1 MSFFNKLGIKAR
13 MMLLTVV
20 PTFAI
25 TLFLTAYSISKS
37 INTLNDSLSDR
48 GRIIATQ
55 VAPASEYGVLSGN
68 ITFLQTLIQQ
78 TISRE
83 DDIISVLITNAEGF
97 RLAVSGQIPY
107 QVKPNLT
114 NDLTV
119 LEINQPEYIVLS
131 APIIRSK
138 VEIDDFYD
146 GTNNM
151 LEANKRAEVV
161 GQVYVA
167 LSKDRIR
174 ATKKSMIWKSLLLG
188 FIGFLVS
195 SILAYLLG
203 RSITNPIISMAE
215 SVKNLGAGH
224 LNLRVDEDA
233 AGEIKTLQLGLNTMA
248 NHIQLAHDSLQDRV
262 HDATRMLRH
271 QAQHDALTGLVNR
284 QEFERRLNVALNDVK
299 ISNAQ
304 HIFCY
309 MDLDQFKVVN
319 DTCGHRAGDEL
330 LRQISLILSQ
340 RVREEDTFA
349 RLGGDEFGLLLT
361 NCDVQNALLIA
372 EEMRSMVEDFRFVHD
387 NRMFKIGVS
396 IGMVEITSD
405 MQDLGDITS
414 YADAACYAAKDNGR
428 NQIHLFRHHDDDL
441 ARRHV
446 EMEWVSRINSAMD
459 DNRFCLYCQPILPLQ
474 DDNSNIFYEILIRK
488 IDVDGTIILPMA
500 FIPSAERYHLM
511 SKIDRWVIN
520 KTFSIYHQL
529 INTNEQ
535 HDFLLS
541 INLSGMSLSDKGLL
555 GFIKD
560 QFELYNVPHNK
571 ICFEITETSAIIN
584 LTNTITLM
592 QELKAIGCKFLLDDF
607 GSGMS
612 SFAYL
617 KNLPVDYLKMDGGF
631 VKDITRNDI
640 DLAMAKSIQSIAEAM
655 KIKTIAEFVEDA
667 ETMKLLKKMGV
678 DYGQGFYLSSPM
690 PIESALGNFRQLSL
704 LQESTS

>member
-1 MSFFNKLGIKAR
+1 MNFFHKLGIKSR

-25 TLFLTAYSISKS
+25 TLFLTAYSVSKS
-37 INTLNDSLSDR
+37 ISTLNESLSDR
-48 GRIIATQ
+48 ARIISTQ
-55 VAPASEYGVLSGN
+55 IAPASEYGVLSGN
-68 ITFLQTLIQQ
+68 ITFLQALIQQ

-83 DDIISVLITNAEGF
+83 DDIVSILINNKEGS
-97 RLAVSGQIPY
+97 RLAVSGQTPY
-107 QVKPNLT
+107 PITPNT
-114 NDLTV
+114 NNDLTV
-119 LEINQPEYIVLS
+119 TELNEDQYLVSS
-131 APIIRSK
+131 APIIRST
-138 VEIDDFYD
+138 VEIDDFFD

-151 LEANKRAEVV
+151 LQTNNNTEVI

-167 LSKDRIR
+167 LSKDRIQQ
-174 ATKKSMIWKSLLLG
+174 TKKSMIWKSLLLG
-188 FIGFLVS
+188 LIGFLTS
-195 SILAYLLG
+195 SFLAYRLG
-203 RSITNPIISMAE
+203 RSISNPIISMAE
-215 SVKNLGAGH
+215 SVKTLGAGH
-224 LNLRVDEDA
+224 LNLRIDEDA
-233 AGEIKTLQLGLNTMA
+233 AGEIKTLQLGINNMA

-262 HDATRMLRH
+262 HDATRMLRY

-284 QEFERRLNVALNDVK
+284 QEFERRLSISLNDVK
-299 ISNAQ
+299 VNNAQ

-319 DTCGHRAGDEL
+319 DTCGHHAGDEL

-372 EEMRSMVEDFRFVHD
+372 EAMRSMVEDFRFVHN

-396 IGMVEITSD
+396 IGMVEIAQD

-428 NQIHLFRHHDDDL
+428 NQIHLFRHQDDDL
-441 ARRHV
+441 AKRHL
-446 EMEWVSRINSAMD
+446 EMQWVSRINEAMD
-459 DNRFCLYCQPILPLQ
+459 ENRFCLYCQPILPLQ
-474 DDNSNIFYEILIRK
+474 DDNNTIFYEVLIRK
-488 IDVDGTIILPMA
+488 IDTDGTIILPMA

-520 KTFSIYHQL
+520 KTFSLYHQL
-529 INTNEQ
+529 INTNEP
-535 HDFLLS
+535 HDFLLT

-555 GFIKD
+555 GFIKE
-560 QFELYNVPHNK
+560 QFELHNVPPQK
-571 ICFEITETSAIIN
+571 ICFEVTETSAIIN
-584 LTNTITLM
+584 LTNTVMLM
-592 QELKAIGCKFLLDDF
+592 EALKAIGCKFLLDDF

-617 KNLPVDYLKMDGGF
+617 KNLPVDFLKMDGGF
-631 VKDITRNDI
+631 VKDITRNKI

-655 KIKTIAEFVEDA
+655 KIKTIAEFVECID
-667 ETMKLLKKMGV
+667 TMKLLKEMGV

-690 PIESALGNFRQLSL
+690 PIESALGNLRQLSL
-704 LQESTS
+704 LEQNGA

>member
-1 MSFFNKLGIKAR
+1 
-13 MMLLTVV
+13 
-20 PTFAI
+20 
-25 TLFLTAYSISKS
+25 
-37 INTLNDSLSDR
+37 
-48 GRIIATQ
+48 
-55 VAPASEYGVLSGN
+55 
-68 ITFLQTLIQQ
+68 
-78 TISRE
+78 
-83 DDIISVLITNAEGF
+83 
-97 RLAVSGQIPY
+97 
-107 QVKPNLT
+107 
-114 NDLTV
+114 
-119 LEINQPEYIVLS
+119 
-131 APIIRSK
+131 
-138 VEIDDFYD
+138 
-146 GTNNM
+146 
-151 LEANKRAEVV
+151 
-161 GQVYVA
+161 
-167 LSKDRIR
+167 
-174 ATKKSMIWKSLLLG
+174 
-188 FIGFLVS
+188 
-195 SILAYLLG
+195 
-203 RSITNPIISMAE
+203 
-215 SVKNLGAGH
+215 VKNLGAGH

>member
-1 MSFFNKLGIKAR
+1 MFFHGLGIKAR
-13 MMLLTVV
+13 MILLTLL

-25 TLFLTAYSISKS
+25 TLFLTSYSISKS
-37 INTLNDSLSDR
+37 INTLNDALSDR
-48 GRIIATQ
+48 ARIIATQ
-55 VAPASEYGVLSGN
+55 IAPASEYGVLSGN

-83 DDIISVLITNAEGF
+83 NDILSILITDKKGIT
-97 RLAVSGQIPY
+97 LAVSGKMPY
-107 QVKPNLT
+107 QVNANLDD
-114 NDLTV
+114 DLTV
-119 LEINQPEYIVLS
+119 NEIDAEDYIVS
-131 APIIRSK
+131 HAPIIRNV

-146 GTNNM
+146 GTNNT
-151 LEANKRAEVV
+151 LAANNKPDVV
-161 GQVYVA
+161 GQVYVT
-167 LSKDRIR
+167 LSKNRVQ
-174 ATKKSMIWKSLLLG
+174 ATKKSMIWKSTLLG
-188 FIGFLVS
+188 LIGFIVS
-195 SILAYLLG
+195 SLLAYRLG
-203 RSITNPIISMAE
+203 RSITSPIISMAD
-215 SVKNLGAGH
+215 SIKTLSAGH
-224 LNLRVDEDA
+224 LNIRIDEDA
-233 AGEIKTLQLGLNTMA
+233 AGEIKTLQLGFNNMA
-248 NHIQLAHDSLQDRV
+248 NHIQLAHDSLQDKV

-284 QEFERRLNVALNDVK
+284 QEFERRLNIALEDVK
-299 ISNAQ
+299 TSGAQ

-340 RVREEDTFA
+340 RTREEDTFA

-361 NCDVQNALLIA
+361 NCDVENALLIA

-396 IGMVEITSD
+396 IGMVEITDD

-446 EMEWVSRINSAMD
+446 EMEWVARINAAMD
-459 DNRFCLYCQPILPLQ
+459 DDRFCLYCQPIVPLQ
-474 DDNSNIFYEILIRK
+474 DDNNTIFYEILIRK

-511 SKIDRWVIN
+511 SKIDRWVIH
-520 KTFSIYHQL
+520 KTFSVYHQL
-529 INTNEQ
+529 INSDEPHN
-535 HDFLLS
+535 FLLT
-541 INLSGMSLSDKGLL
+541 INLSGTSLSDKGLL
-555 GFIKD
+555 SYIKE
-560 QFELYNVPHNK
+560 ELTLYDVPPQK
-571 ICFEITETSAIIN
+571 ICFEVTETSAIIN
-584 LTNTITLM
+584 LTNTLSLM
-592 QELKAIGCKFLLDDF
+592 ADLKSIGCKFLLDDF

-617 KNLPVDYLKMDGGF
+617 KNLPVDFLKMDGGF
-631 VKDITRNDI
+631 VKDITRNEI

-655 KIKTIAEFVEDA
+655 NIKTIAEFVEDK
-667 ETMKLLKKMGV
+667 ETMILLRKMGV

-690 PIESALGNFRQLSL
+690 PIENALGNLRQLSL
-704 LQESTS
+704 LDERG

>member
-13 MMLLTVV
+13 MMLLTVL

-37 INTLNDSLSDR
+37 INTLNESLSDR

-55 VAPASEYGVLSGN
+55 IAPASEYGVLSGN
-68 ITFLQTLIQQ
+68 INFLQSMIQQ

-83 DDIISVLITNAEGF
+83 DDIISILITDSAGF
-97 RLAVSGQIPY
+97 MLAVSGQTPY
-107 QVKPNLT
+107 QVTPNLN

-119 LEINQPEYIVLS
+119 KEINQSEYIVS
-131 APIIRSK
+131 NTPIVLNK

-151 LEANKRAEVV
+151 LETNKRAEVV

-167 LSKDRIR
+167 LSKDRIV

-188 FIGFLVS
+188 LVGFLVS
-195 SILAYLLG
+195 SLLAYRLG
-203 RSITNPIISMAE
+203 RSITNPIVSMAE

-361 NCDVQNALLIA
+361 NCDIQNALLIA

-474 DDNSNIFYEILIRK
+474 DNNDNIFYEILIRK

-511 SKIDRWVIN
+511 SNIDRWVIN
-520 KTFSIYHQL
+520 KTFSVYHEL
-529 INTNEQ
+529 INTNAQ
-535 HDFLLS
+535 HDFLLT

-555 GFIKD
+555 SFIKD
-560 QFELYNVPHNK
+560 QFELYQVPPTK

-584 LTNTITLM
+584 LTNTISLM
-592 QELKAIGCKFLLDDF
+592 EDLKAFGCKFLLDDF

-617 KNLPVDYLKMDGGF
+617 KNLPVDFLKMDGGF
-631 VKDITRNDI
+631 VKDITRNEI

-690 PIESALGNFRQLSL
+690 PIEAALGNFRQLSL
-704 LQESTS
+704 LQQP

>member
-1 MSFFNKLGIKAR
+1 MSFFHGLGIKAR
-13 MMLLTVV
+13 MILLTLL

-25 TLFLTAYSISKS
+25 TLFLTSYSISKS
-37 INTLNDSLSDR
+37 INTLNQSLSDR

-55 VAPASEYGVLSGN
+55 IAPASEYGVLSGN
-68 ITFLQTLIQQ
+68 INFLQTLIQQ

-83 DDIISVLITNAEGF
+83 DDILSILITAPNGAAI
-97 RLAVSGQIPY
+97 AVSGQTPY
-107 QVKPNLT
+107 KIET
-114 NDLTV
+114 NNNDDLTIK
-119 LEINQPEYIVLS
+119 EIDADDYIVSS
-131 APIIRSK
+131 APIIRNV

-146 GTNNM
+146 GTNNA
-151 LEANKRAEVV
+151 LDANKKPKVI
-161 GQVYVA
+161 GQAYVA
-167 LSKDRIR
+167 LSKSRIQ
-174 ATKKSMIWKSLLLG
+174 ATKKSMIWKSSLLG
-188 FIGFLVS
+188 LIGFIVS
-195 SILAYLLG
+195 SLLAYRLG
-203 RSITNPIISMAE
+203 RSITSPIISMAE
-215 SVKNLGAGH
+215 SIKTLGAGQF
-224 LNLRVDEDA
+224 NIRIDEDA
-233 AGEIKTLQLGLNTMA
+233 AGEIKTLQLGFNNMA
-248 NHIQLAHDSLQDRV
+248 NHIQLAHDNLQDKV

-284 QEFERRLNVALNDVK
+284 QEFERRLNIALNDVK
-299 ISNAQ
+299 TSGA
-304 HIFCY
+304 HHVFCY

-340 RVREEDTFA
+340 RTREEDTFA

-361 NCDVQNALLIA
+361 NCDVDNALLIA

-396 IGMVEITSD
+396 IGMVEITDD

-428 NQIHLFRHHDDDL
+428 NQIHLFRYHDDDL

-446 EMEWVSRINSAMD
+446 EMEWVARINAAMD
-459 DNRFCLYCQPILPLQ
+459 DNRFCLYCQPIVPLQ
-474 DDNSNIFYEILIRK
+474 DNNNNIFYEILIRK

-511 SKIDRWVIN
+511 SKIDRWVIH
-520 KTFSIYHQL
+520 KTFSMYHQL
-529 INTNEQ
+529 INSDEPHN
-535 HDFLLS
+535 FLLT
-541 INLSGMSLSDKGLL
+541 INLSGTSLSDKGLL
-555 GFIKD
+555 GYIKEQFILFD
-560 QFELYNVPHNK
+560 VPPEK

-584 LTNTITLM
+584 LTNTLSLM
-592 QELKAIGCKFLLDDF
+592 ADLKSIGCKFLLDDF

-617 KNLPVDYLKMDGGF
+617 KNLPVDFLKMDGGF
-631 VKDITRNDI
+631 VKDITRNEI

-655 KIKTIAEFVEDA
+655 KIKTIAEFVECAD
-667 ETMKLLKKMGV
+667 TMKLLKQMGV

-690 PIESALGNFRQLSL
+690 PIENALGNLRQLSL
-704 LQESTS
+704 LDQTS

>member
-1 MSFFNKLGIKAR
+1 LE
-13 MMLLTVV
+13 
-20 PTFAI
+20 
-25 TLFLTAYSISKS
+25 KS
-37 INTLNDSLSDR
+37 IARIYRLFGEQSAGLPFRPQHHQPYYLD
-48 GRIIATQ
+48 GRIG
-55 VAPASEYGVLSGN
+55 E
-68 ITFLQTLIQQ
+68 
-78 TISRE
+78 
-83 DDIISVLITNAEGF
+83 
-97 RLAVSGQIPY
+97 
-107 QVKPNLT
+107 
-114 NDLTV
+114 
-119 LEINQPEYIVLS
+119 
-131 APIIRSK
+131 
-138 VEIDDFYD
+138 
-146 GTNNM
+146 
-151 LEANKRAEVV
+151 
-161 GQVYVA
+161 
-167 LSKDRIR
+167 
-174 ATKKSMIWKSLLLG
+174 
-188 FIGFLVS
+188 
-195 SILAYLLG
+195 
-203 RSITNPIISMAE
+203 
-215 SVKNLGAGH
+215 NLGAGH

-361 NCDVQNALLIA
+361 NCDIQNALLIA

-428 NQIHLFRHHDDDL
+428 NQFTYSDITMMIWPDGTWRWSGY
-441 ARRHV
+441 HV
-446 EMEWVSRINSAMD
+446 LTLPWMTTVFASI
-459 DNRFCLYCQPILPLQ
+459 CQPILPLQ
-474 DDNSNIFYEILIRK
+474 DDNNNIFYEILIRK
-488 IDVDGTIILPMA
+488 IDVDGSIILPMA

-511 SKIDRWVIN
+511 SNIDRWVIN

-535 HDFLLS
+535 HDFLLT

-555 GFIKD
+555 SFIKD
-560 QFELYNVPHNK
+560 QFELYKVPPTK

-584 LTNTITLM
+584 LTNTISLM
-592 QELKAIGCKFLLDDF
+592 EDLKAYGCKFLLDDF

-617 KNLPVDYLKMDGGF
+617 KNLPVDFLKMDGGF
-631 VKDITRNDI
+631 VKDITRNEI

-690 PIESALGNFRQLSL
+690 PIEAALGNFRQLSL
-704 LQESTS
+704 LQQP

>member
-1 MSFFNKLGIKAR
+1 VKFFHGLGIKAR
-13 MMLLTVV
+13 MILLTLL

-25 TLFLTAYSISKS
+25 TLFLTSYSISKS
-37 INTLNDSLSDR
+37 INTLNDALSDR
-48 GRIIATQ
+48 ARIIATQ
-55 VAPASEYGVLSGN
+55 IAPASEYGVLSGN

-83 DDIISVLITNAEGF
+83 NDILSILITDKKGIT
-97 RLAVSGQIPY
+97 LAVSGKMPY
-107 QVKPNLT
+107 QVNA
-114 NDLTV
+114 NVDDDLSV
-119 LEINQPEYIVLS
+119 SEIDAEDYIVSL
-131 APIIRSK
+131 APIVRNV

-146 GTNNM
+146 GTNNT
-151 LEANKRAEVV
+151 LAANNKPDVV
-161 GQVYVA
+161 GQVYVT
-167 LSKDRIR
+167 LSKSRVQG
-174 ATKKSMIWKSLLLG
+174 TKKSMIWKSTLLG
-188 FIGFLVS
+188 LIGFIVS
-195 SILAYLLG
+195 SLLAYRLG
-203 RSITNPIISMAE
+203 RSITSPIISMAD
-215 SVKNLGAGH
+215 SIKTLSAGH
-224 LNLRVDEDA
+224 LNIRIDEDA
-233 AGEIKTLQLGLNTMA
+233 AGEIKTLQLGFNNMA
-248 NHIQLAHDSLQDRV
+248 NHIQLAHDSLQDKV

-284 QEFERRLNVALNDVK
+284 QEFERRLNIALEDVK
-299 ISNAQ
+299 TSGAQ

-340 RVREEDTFA
+340 RTREEDTFA

-361 NCDVQNALLIA
+361 NCDVENALLIA

-396 IGMVEITSD
+396 IGMVEITDD

-446 EMEWVSRINSAMD
+446 EMEWVARINAAMD
-459 DNRFCLYCQPILPLQ
+459 DDRFCLYCQPIVPLQ
-474 DDNSNIFYEILIRK
+474 DDNNTIFYEILIRK

-511 SKIDRWVIN
+511 SKIDRWVIH
-520 KTFSIYHQL
+520 KTFSVYHQL
-529 INTNEQ
+529 INSDEP
-535 HDFLLS
+535 HHFLLT
-541 INLSGMSLSDKGLL
+541 INLSGTSLSDKGLL
-555 GFIKD
+555 SYIKE
-560 QFELYNVPHNK
+560 ELTLYDVPPQK
-571 ICFEITETSAIIN
+571 ICFEVTETSAIIN
-584 LTNTITLM
+584 LTNTLSLM
-592 QELKAIGCKFLLDDF
+592 ADLKSIGCKFLLDDF

-617 KNLPVDYLKMDGGF
+617 KNLPVDFLKMDGGF
-631 VKDITRNDI
+631 VKDITRNEI

-655 KIKTIAEFVEDA
+655 SIKTIAEFVEDR
-667 ETMKLLKKMGV
+667 ETMILLRKMGV

-690 PIESALGNFRQLSL
+690 PIENALGNLRQLSL
-704 LQESTS
+704 LDERG

>member
-1 MSFFNKLGIKAR
+1 MSFFHGLGIKAR
-13 MMLLTVV
+13 MILLTLL

-25 TLFLTAYSISKS
+25 TLFLTSYSISKS
-37 INTLNDSLSDR
+37 INTLNQSLSDR

-55 VAPASEYGVLSGN
+55 IAPASEYGVLSGN
-68 ITFLQTLIQQ
+68 INFLQTLIQQ

-83 DDIISVLITNAEGF
+83 DDILSILITAPNGAAI
-97 RLAVSGQIPY
+97 AVSGQTPY
-107 QVKPNLT
+107 KIET
-114 NDLTV
+114 NNNDDLTIK
-119 LEINQPEYIVLS
+119 EIDADDYIVSS
-131 APIIRSK
+131 APIIRNV

-146 GTNNM
+146 GTNNA
-151 LEANKRAEVV
+151 LDANKKPKVI
-161 GQVYVA
+161 GQAYVA
-167 LSKDRIR
+167 LSKSRIQ
-174 ATKKSMIWKSLLLG
+174 ATKKSMIWKSSLLG
-188 FIGFLVS
+188 LIGFIVS
-195 SILAYLLG
+195 SLLAYRLG
-203 RSITNPIISMAE
+203 RSITSPIISMAE
-215 SVKNLGAGH
+215 SIKTLGAGQF
-224 LNLRVDEDA
+224 NIRIDEDA
-233 AGEIKTLQLGLNTMA
+233 AGEIKTLQLGFNNMA
-248 NHIQLAHDSLQDRV
+248 NHIQLAHDNLQDKV

-284 QEFERRLNVALNDVK
+284 QEFERRLNIALNDVK
-299 ISNAQ
+299 TSGA
-304 HIFCY
+304 HHVFCY

-340 RVREEDTFA
+340 RTREEDTFA

-361 NCDVQNALLIA
+361 NCDVENALLIA

-396 IGMVEITSD
+396 IGMVEITDD

-428 NQIHLFRHHDDDL
+428 NQIHLFRYHDDDL

-446 EMEWVSRINSAMD
+446 EMEWVARINAAMD
-459 DNRFCLYCQPILPLQ
+459 DNRFCLYCQPIVPLQ
-474 DDNSNIFYEILIRK
+474 DNNNNIFYEILIRK

-511 SKIDRWVIN
+511 SKIDRWVIH
-520 KTFSIYHQL
+520 KTFSMYHQL
-529 INTNEQ
+529 INSDEPHN
-535 HDFLLS
+535 FLLT
-541 INLSGMSLSDKGLL
+541 INLSGTSLSDKGLL
-555 GFIKD
+555 GYIKEQFIL
-560 QFELYNVPHNK
+560 FNVPPEK

-584 LTNTITLM
+584 LTNTLSLM
-592 QELKAIGCKFLLDDF
+592 ADLKSIGCKFLLDDF

-617 KNLPVDYLKMDGGF
+617 KNLPVDFLKMDGGF
-631 VKDITRNDI
+631 VKDITRNEI

-655 KIKTIAEFVEDA
+655 KIKTIAEFVECAD
-667 ETMKLLKKMGV
+667 TMKLLKQMGV

-690 PIESALGNFRQLSL
+690 PIENALGNLRQLSL
-704 LQESTS
+704 LDQTS

>member
-1 MSFFNKLGIKAR
+1 MSFFHGLGIKAR
-13 MMLLTVV
+13 MILLTLL

-25 TLFLTAYSISKS
+25 TLFLTSYSISKS

-48 GRIIATQ
+48 GRIISTQ
-55 VAPASEYGVLSGN
+55 IAPASEYGVLSGN
-68 ITFLQTLIQQ
+68 INFLQTLIQQ

-83 DDIISVLITNAEGF
+83 SDILSILITAPNGSAI
-97 RLAVSGQIPY
+97 AVSGQTPY
-107 QVKPNLT
+107 KIEANNT
-114 NDLTV
+114 NDLTIK
-119 LEINQPEYIVLS
+119 EIDANDYIVSS
-131 APIIRSK
+131 APIIRNV

-146 GTNNM
+146 GTNNA
-151 LEANKRAEVV
+151 LDANKKPKVI

-167 LSKDRIR
+167 LSKTRIQ
-174 ATKKSMIWKSLLLG
+174 ATKKSMIWKSSLLG
-188 FIGFLVS
+188 LIGFIVS
-195 SILAYLLG
+195 SLLAYRLG
-203 RSITNPIISMAE
+203 RSITSPIISMAE
-215 SVKNLGAGH
+215 SIKTLGAGQF
-224 LNLRVDEDA
+224 NIRIDEDA
-233 AGEIKTLQLGLNTMA
+233 AGEIKTLQLGFNNMA
-248 NHIQLAHDSLQDRV
+248 NHIQLAHDNLQDKV

-284 QEFERRLNVALNDVK
+284 QEFERRLNIALNDVK
-299 ISNAQ
+299 MSGA
-304 HIFCY
+304 HHVFCY

-340 RVREEDTFA
+340 RTREEDTFA

-361 NCDVQNALLIA
+361 NCDVENALLIA

-396 IGMVEITSD
+396 IGMVEITDD

-428 NQIHLFRHHDDDL
+428 NQIHLFRYHDDDL

-446 EMEWVSRINSAMD
+446 EMEWVARINAAMD
-459 DNRFCLYCQPILPLQ
+459 DNRFCLYCQPIVPLQ
-474 DDNSNIFYEILIRK
+474 DNNNNIFYEILIRK

-511 SKIDRWVIN
+511 SKIDRWVIH
-520 KTFSIYHQL
+520 KTFSMYHQL
-529 INTNEQ
+529 INSDEPHN
-535 HDFLLS
+535 FLLT
-541 INLSGMSLSDKGLL
+541 INLSGTSLSDKGLL
-555 GFIKD
+555 GYIKEQFIL
-560 QFELYNVPHNK
+560 FNVPPEK

-584 LTNTITLM
+584 LTNTLSLM
-592 QELKAIGCKFLLDDF
+592 ADLKSIGCKFLLDDF

-617 KNLPVDYLKMDGGF
+617 KNLPVDFLKMDGGF
-631 VKDITRNDI
+631 VKDITRNEI

-690 PIESALGNFRQLSL
+690 PIENALGNLRQLSL
-704 LQESTS
+704 LDQTS

>member
-37 INTLNDSLSDR
+37 INTLNESLSDR

-55 VAPASEYGVLSGN
+55 IAPASEYGVLSGN
-68 ITFLQTLIQQ
+68 INFLQTLIQQ

-83 DDIISVLITNAEGF
+83 DDIISILITNTEGV
-97 RLAVSGQIPY
+97 RLAVSGQTPY
-107 QVKPNLT
+107 QVKPNIG
-114 NDLTV
+114 NDLSIK
-119 LEINQPEYIVLS
+119 EINQPEYIVS
-131 APIIRSK
+131 NAPIIRNV

-151 LEANKRAEVV
+151 LEANKRTEVV

-167 LSKDRIR
+167 LSKDRIK

-188 FIGFLVS
+188 LIGFLTS
-195 SILAYLLG
+195 SILAYRLG

-396 IGMVEITSD
+396 VGMVEITSD

-474 DDNSNIFYEILIRK
+474 DDNNNIFYEILIRK
-488 IDVDGTIILPMA
+488 IDVDGSIILPMA

-511 SKIDRWVIN
+511 SNIDRWVIN

-535 HDFLLS
+535 HDFLLT

-560 QFELYNVPHNK
+560 QFELYKVPPTK

-584 LTNTITLM
+584 LTNTISLM
-592 QELKAIGCKFLLDDF
+592 EDLKAYGCKFLLDDF

-617 KNLPVDYLKMDGGF
+617 KNLPVDFLKMDGGF
-631 VKDITRNDI
+631 VKDITRNEI

-667 ETMKLLKKMGV
+667 DTMKLLKKMGV

-690 PIESALGNFRQLSL
+690 PIEAALGNFRQLSL
-704 LQESTS
+704 LQQSQ

>member
-107 QVKPNLT
+107 QVKPNLS

-119 LEINQPEYIVLS
+119 KEINQSEYIVLN
-131 APIIRSK
+131 APILRSK

-195 SILAYLLG
+195 SLLAYRLG
-203 RSITNPIISMAE
+203 RSITNPIVSMAE

-396 IGMVEITSD
+396 VGMVEITSD

-555 GFIKD
+555 SFIKD

-690 PIESALGNFRQLSL
+690 PIEAALGNFRQLSL
-704 LQESTS
+704 LQESS

>member
-1 MSFFNKLGIKAR
+1 MSFFHGLGIKAR
-13 MMLLTVV
+13 MILLTLL

-25 TLFLTAYSISKS
+25 TLFLTSYSISKS
-37 INTLNDSLSDR
+37 INTLNQSLSDR

-55 VAPASEYGVLSGN
+55 IAPASEYGVLSGN
-68 ITFLQTLIQQ
+68 INFLQTLIQQ

-83 DDIISVLITNAEGF
+83 DDILSILITAPNGAAI
-97 RLAVSGQIPY
+97 AVSGQTPY
-107 QVKPNLT
+107 KIEANS
-114 NDLTV
+114 NDDLTIK
-119 LEINQPEYIVLS
+119 EIDADDYIVS
-131 APIIRSK
+131 NAPIIRNV

-146 GTNNM
+146 GTNNA
-151 LEANKRAEVV
+151 LDANKKPKVI
-161 GQVYVA
+161 GQAYVA
-167 LSKDRIR
+167 LSKSRIQ
-174 ATKKSMIWKSLLLG
+174 ATKKSMIWKSSLLG
-188 FIGFLVS
+188 LIGFIVS
-195 SILAYLLG
+195 SLLAYRLG
-203 RSITNPIISMAE
+203 RSITSPIISMAE
-215 SVKNLGAGH
+215 SIKTLGAGQF
-224 LNLRVDEDA
+224 NIRIDEDA
-233 AGEIKTLQLGLNTMA
+233 AGEIKTLQLGFNNMA
-248 NHIQLAHDSLQDRV
+248 NHIQLAHDNLQDKV

-284 QEFERRLNVALNDVK
+284 QEFERRLNIALNDVK
-299 ISNAQ
+299 TSGA
-304 HIFCY
+304 HHVFCY

-340 RVREEDTFA
+340 RTREEDTFA

-361 NCDVQNALLIA
+361 NCDVDNALLIA

-396 IGMVEITSD
+396 IGMVEITDD

-428 NQIHLFRHHDDDL
+428 NQIHLFRYHDDDL

-446 EMEWVSRINSAMD
+446 EMEWVARINAAMD
-459 DNRFCLYCQPILPLQ
+459 DNRFCLYCQPIVPLQ
-474 DDNSNIFYEILIRK
+474 DNNNNIFYEILIRK

-511 SKIDRWVIN
+511 SKIDRWVIH
-520 KTFSIYHQL
+520 KTFSMYHQL
-529 INTNEQ
+529 INSDEPHN
-535 HDFLLS
+535 FLLT
-541 INLSGMSLSDKGLL
+541 INLSGTSLSDKGLL
-555 GFIKD
+555 GYIKEQFIL
-560 QFELYNVPHNK
+560 FNVPPEK

-584 LTNTITLM
+584 LTNTLSLM
-592 QELKAIGCKFLLDDF
+592 ADLKSIGCKFLLDDF

-617 KNLPVDYLKMDGGF
+617 KNLPVDFLKMDGGF
-631 VKDITRNDI
+631 VKDITRNEI

-655 KIKTIAEFVEDA
+655 KIKTIAEFVECAD
-667 ETMKLLKKMGV
+667 TMKLLKQMGV

-690 PIESALGNFRQLSL
+690 PIENALGNLRQLSL
-704 LQESTS
+704 LDQTS

>member
-1 MSFFNKLGIKAR
+1 MQFMNSLGIKPR

-25 TLFLTAYSISKS
+25 TLFLTAYSVSKS
-37 INTLNDSLSDR
+37 ISTLNESLSDR
-48 GRIIATQ
+48 ARIIATQ
-55 VAPASEYGVLSGN
+55 IAPASEYGVLSGN
-68 ITFLQTLIQQ
+68 ITFLQRLIQQ

-83 DDIISVLITNAEGF
+83 DDIISILIQNKDGQ
-97 RLAVSGQIPY
+97 RLAVSGQTPY
-107 QVKPNLT
+107 ESKPNFN

-119 LEINQPEYIVLS
+119 YEINALDYLVSS
-131 APIIRSK
+131 APIVRNT
-138 VEIDDFYD
+138 VEIDDFFD

-151 LEANKRAEVV
+151 LDTSKRTEVI

-167 LSKDRIR
+167 LSKDHIT
-174 ATKKSMIWKSLLLG
+174 ATKKHMIWKSLLLG
-188 FIGFLVS
+188 LIGFLTS
-195 SILAYLLG
+195 SMLAYRLG
-203 RSITNPIISMAE
+203 RSISNPIIAMAE
-215 SVKNLGAGH
+215 SVRTLGAGH

-233 AGEIKTLQLGLNTMA
+233 AGEIKTLQLGLNNMA
-248 NHIQLAHDSLQDRV
+248 NHIQLAHENLQERV

-284 QEFERRLNVALNDVK
+284 QEFERRLSVALNDVK
-299 ISNAQ
+299 VNNAQ

-319 DTCGHRAGDEL
+319 DTCGHSAGDEL
-330 LRQISLILSQ
+330 LRQVSLILSQ

-349 RLGGDEFGLLLT
+349 RLGGDEFGLLLS

-372 EEMRSMVEDFRFVHD
+372 EAMRSMVEDFRFVHN

-396 IGMVEITSD
+396 IGMVEITED

-428 NQIHLFRHHDDDL
+428 NQIHLFRRHDDDL
-441 ARRHV
+441 ARRHL
-446 EMEWVSRINSAMD
+446 EMEWVSRINEAMD
-459 DNRFCLYCQPILPLQ
+459 ENRFCLYCQPILPLQ
-474 DDNSNIFYEILIRK
+474 DENKSMFYEVLIRK
-488 IDVDGTIILPMA
+488 IDVDGSIILPMA

-511 SKIDRWVIN
+511 SKIDRWVIH
-520 KTFSIYHQL
+520 KTFALYHEL
-529 INTNEQ
+529 INPNGPQ
-535 HDFLLS
+535 DFLLT

-555 GFIKD
+555 SFIKE
-560 QFELYNVPHNK
+560 QFELFAVPPEK

-584 LTNTITLM
+584 LTNTVSLM
-592 QELKAIGCKFLLDDF
+592 DALKGIGCKFLLDDF

-617 KNLPVDYLKMDGGF
+617 KNLPVDFLKMDGGF
-631 VKDITRNDI
+631 VKDITRNNI

-655 KIKTIAEFVEDA
+655 KIKTIAEFVECVD
-667 ETMKLLKKMGV
+667 TMKLLKAMGV
-678 DYGQGFYLSSPM
+678 DYGQGFFLSSPM
-690 PIESALGNFRQLSL
+690 PIESALTNLRQLSL
-704 LQESTS
+704 LEQNGL

>member
-1 MSFFNKLGIKAR
+1 MRFFHGLGIKAR
-13 MMLLTVV
+13 MILLTLL

-25 TLFLTAYSISKS
+25 TLFLTSYSISKS

-48 GRIIATQ
+48 SRIIATQ
-55 VAPASEYGVLSGN
+55 IAPASEYGVLSGN

-83 DDIISVLITNAEGF
+83 NDILSILITDKNGLT
-97 RLAVSGQIPY
+97 LAVSGQTPY
-107 QVKPNLT
+107 KVNA
-114 NDLTV
+114 NIDDDLTIN
-119 LEINQPEYIVLS
+119 EIDADNYIVTN
-131 APIIRSK
+131 APIIRNV

-146 GTNNM
+146 GTNNT
-151 LEANKRAEVV
+151 LAANKKPNVV
-161 GQVYVA
+161 GQVYVT
-167 LSKDRIR
+167 LSKSRVQ
-174 ATKKSMIWKSLLLG
+174 ATKKSMIWKSTLLG
-188 FIGFLVS
+188 LIGFIVS
-195 SILAYLLG
+195 SLLAYRLG
-203 RSITNPIISMAE
+203 RSITSPIISMAD
-215 SVKNLGAGH
+215 SIKTLSAGH
-224 LNLRVDEDA
+224 LNIRIDEDA
-233 AGEIKTLQLGLNTMA
+233 AGEIKTLQLGFNNMA
-248 NHIQLAHDSLQDRV
+248 NHIQLAHDSLQDKV

-284 QEFERRLNVALNDVK
+284 QEFERRLNIALEDVK
-299 ISNAQ
+299 TNGAK

-340 RVREEDTFA
+340 RTREEDTFA

-361 NCDVQNALLIA
+361 NCDVDNALLIA
-372 EEMRSMVEDFRFVHD
+372 EEMRSMVEDFRFVHE

-396 IGMVEITSD
+396 IGMVEITDD

-414 YADAACYAAKDNGR
+414 FADAACYAAKDNGR
-428 NQIHLFRHHDDDL
+428 NQIHLFRYHDDDL

-446 EMEWVSRINSAMD
+446 EMEWVSRINEAMD
-459 DNRFCLYCQPILPLQ
+459 DDRFCLYCQPIVPLQ
-474 DDNSNIFYEILIRK
+474 DDNNTIFYEILIRK

-520 KTFSIYHQL
+520 KAFSMYHQL
-529 INTNEQ
+529 ISSDEPHN
-535 HDFLLS
+535 FLLT
-541 INLSGMSLSDKGLL
+541 INLSGTSLSDKGLL
-555 GFIKD
+555 SYIKEQFIL
-560 QFELYNVPHNK
+560 FNVPPQK
-571 ICFEITETSAIIN
+571 ICFEVTETSAIIN
-584 LTNTITLM
+584 LTNTLSLM
-592 QELKAIGCKFLLDDF
+592 AELKSIGCKFLLDDF

-617 KNLPVDYLKMDGGF
+617 KNLPVDFLKMDGGF
-631 VKDITRNDI
+631 VKDITRNKI

-655 KIKTIAEFVEDA
+655 KIKTIAEFVEDN
-667 ETMKLLKKMGV
+667 ETMILLKKMGV

-690 PIESALGNFRQLSL
+690 PIENALGNLRQLSL
-704 LQESTS
+704 LDERG

>member
-25 TLFLTAYSISKS
+25 TLFLTSYSISKS

-48 GRIIATQ
+48 GRIVATQ
-55 VAPASEYGVLSGN
+55 IAPASEYGVLSGN
-68 ITFLQTLIQQ
+68 INFLQTLIQQ

-83 DDIISVLITNAEGF
+83 DDIISILITDSAGF

-107 QVKPNLT
+107 QVTPNLS
-114 NDLTV
+114 NDLSV
-119 LEINQPEYIVLS
+119 KEINQSEYIVS
-131 APIIRSK
+131 NAPVIRNK

-188 FIGFLVS
+188 LIGFLVS
-195 SILAYLLG
+195 SLLAYRLG

-233 AGEIKTLQLGLNTMA
+233 AGEIKTLLLGLNTMA

-361 NCDVQNALLIA
+361 NCDIQNALLIA

-474 DDNSNIFYEILIRK
+474 DDNNNIFYEILIRK
-488 IDVDGTIILPMA
+488 IDVDGSIILPMA

-511 SKIDRWVIN
+511 SNIDRWVIN

-535 HDFLLS
+535 HDFLLT

-555 GFIKD
+555 SFIKD
-560 QFELYNVPHNK
+560 QFELYKVPPTK

-584 LTNTITLM
+584 LTNTISLM
-592 QELKAIGCKFLLDDF
+592 EDLKAYGCKFLLDDF

-617 KNLPVDYLKMDGGF
+617 KNLPVDFLKMDGGF
-631 VKDITRNDI
+631 VKDITRNEI

-690 PIESALGNFRQLSL
+690 PIEAALGNFRQLSL
-704 LQESTS
+704 LQQP

>member
-1 MSFFNKLGIKAR
+1 MFFHGLGIKAR
-13 MMLLTVV
+13 MILLTLL

-25 TLFLTAYSISKS
+25 TLFLTSYSISKS
-37 INTLNDSLSDR
+37 INTLNDALSDR
-48 GRIIATQ
+48 ARIIATQ
-55 VAPASEYGVLSGN
+55 IAPASEYGVLSGN

-83 DDIISVLITNAEGF
+83 NDILSILITDKKGIT
-97 RLAVSGQIPY
+97 LAVSGKMPY
-107 QVKPNLT
+107 QVNA
-114 NDLTV
+114 NIDDDLSV
-119 LEINQPEYIVLS
+119 SEIDAEDYIVSL
-131 APIIRSK
+131 APIIRNV

-146 GTNNM
+146 GTNNT
-151 LEANKRAEVV
+151 LAANNKPNVV
-161 GQVYVA
+161 GQVYVT
-167 LSKDRIR
+167 LSKSRVQ
-174 ATKKSMIWKSLLLG
+174 ATKKSMIWKSTLLG
-188 FIGFLVS
+188 LIGFIVS
-195 SILAYLLG
+195 SLLAYRLG
-203 RSITNPIISMAE
+203 RSITSPIISMAD
-215 SVKNLGAGH
+215 SIKTLSAGH
-224 LNLRVDEDA
+224 LNIRIDEDA
-233 AGEIKTLQLGLNTMA
+233 AGEIKTLQLGFNNMA
-248 NHIQLAHDSLQDRV
+248 NHIQLAHDSLQDKV

-284 QEFERRLNVALNDVK
+284 QEFERRLNIALEDVK
-299 ISNAQ
+299 TSGAQ

-340 RVREEDTFA
+340 RTREEDTFA

-361 NCDVQNALLIA
+361 NCDVENALLIA

-396 IGMVEITSD
+396 IGMVEITDD

-446 EMEWVSRINSAMD
+446 EMEWVARINAAMD
-459 DNRFCLYCQPILPLQ
+459 DDRFCLYCQPIVPLQ
-474 DDNSNIFYEILIRK
+474 DDNNTIFYEILIRK

-511 SKIDRWVIN
+511 SKIDRWVIH
-520 KTFSIYHQL
+520 KTFSVYHQL
-529 INTNEQ
+529 INSDEPHN
-535 HDFLLS
+535 FLLT
-541 INLSGMSLSDKGLL
+541 INLSGTSLSDKGLL
-555 GFIKD
+555 SYIKE
-560 QFELYNVPHNK
+560 ELTLYDVPPQK
-571 ICFEITETSAIIN
+571 ICFEVTETSAIIN
-584 LTNTITLM
+584 LTNTLSLM
-592 QELKAIGCKFLLDDF
+592 ADLKSIGCKFLLDDF

-617 KNLPVDYLKMDGGF
+617 KNLPVDFLKMDGGF
-631 VKDITRNDI
+631 VKDITRNEI

-655 KIKTIAEFVEDA
+655 NIKTIAEFVEDK
-667 ETMKLLKKMGV
+667 ETMILLRKMGV

-690 PIESALGNFRQLSL
+690 PIENALGNLRQLSL
-704 LQESTS
+704 LDERG

>member
-25 TLFLTAYSISKS
+25 TLFLTSYSISKS

-83 DDIISVLITNAEGF
+83 DDIISILITDNEGF
-97 RLAVSGQIPY
+97 RLAVSGQTPY
-107 QVKPNLT
+107 QVKPNRS
-114 NDLTV
+114 NDLSV
-119 LEINQPEYIVLS
+119 KEINEAEYIVS
-131 APIIRSK
+131 NAPIIRNK

-167 LSKDRIR
+167 LSKDSIR

-195 SILAYLLG
+195 SLLAYRLG
-203 RSITNPIISMAE
+203 RSITNPIVSMAE

-248 NHIQLAHDSLQDRV
+248 NHIQLAHDNLQDRV

-361 NCDVQNALLIA
+361 NCDIQNALLIA

-396 IGMVEITSD
+396 IGMVEITPD

-428 NQIHLFRHHDDDL
+428 NQVHLFRHHDDDL

-474 DDNSNIFYEILIRK
+474 DDNNNIFYEILIRK

-535 HDFLLS
+535 HDFLLT

-555 GFIKD
+555 SFIKD
-560 QFELYNVPHNK
+560 QFELYNVPHTK

-631 VKDITRNDI
+631 VKDITRNEI

-667 ETMKLLKKMGV
+667 ATMKLLKKMGV

-704 LQESTS
+704 LQQTP

>member
-97 RLAVSGQIPY
+97 RLAVSGQTPY
-107 QVKPNLT
+107 QVKPNLS

-119 LEINQPEYIVLS
+119 KEINQSEYIVLN

-195 SILAYLLG
+195 SLLAYRLG

-396 IGMVEITSD
+396 VGMVEITSD

-555 GFIKD
+555 SFIKD

-690 PIESALGNFRQLSL
+690 PIEAALGNFRQLSL
-704 LQESTS
+704 LQESTL